1 MTVEVPEWVRQATDR
16 GRMALA
22 MVEAVPTDENRMI
35 AAGLRAVFD
44 TRERNIRAIE
54 EGKPLVW
61 IHLLMTPEIFRA
73 MDIETFNA
81 DSYSPQ
87 MAGLRKEGPAEF
99 IDVAENAGVPIDTC
113 SILKGEVGAIL
124 AGQMPAP
131 SLFVTQS
138 HPCDAMVAGL
148 QMVQN
153 LVKVPTFC
161 LDAPVWNDDR
171 AIDYYAGQVK
181 DMVAFLEEHTG
192 KRLDQD
198 RLKEV
203 VEESNRAMELRLAV
217 NELKRAVPCPLPYTL
232 SWLAFQVYFASAG
245 SPEAT
250 DFLRQL
256 LHYTEERVKAGTG
269 AVPEEKVRVVWGGP
283 PMFYGDV
290 GGWLERQCGAVLV
303 AILWGYEGYHYIDTS
318 SYDSMMRGIAQK
330 LLDQIMAREFR
341 GPFDYYLS
349 DFLRVYDEFKGDC
362 LIFPGSIACKSL
374 QATVGILKDVC
385 RERGIPML
393 VVGFDLFDERV
404 TSEEAINA
412 QIEQF
417 FATTVLQ

>member
-1 MTVEVPEWVRQATDR
+1 MTAKAPEWVREATDR
-16 GRMALA
+16 ARIALGL
-22 MVEAVPTDENRMI
+22 VEAMPTDENRII
-35 AAGLRAVFD
+35 AAGLRCVLGVQEK
-44 TRERNIRAIE
+44 TRRAIE
-54 EGKPLVW
+54 EGKRPVW

-81 DSYSPQ
+81 DSFSPQ
-87 MAGLRKEGPAEF
+87 MAALHKEGPAEF
-99 IDVAENAGVPIDTC
+99 IDVAENAGVPTDTC

-124 AGQMPAP
+124 EGQMPTP

-171 AIDYYAGQVK
+171 AIDYYARQVK
-181 DMVAFLEEHTG
+181 EMVAFLEEYTG
-192 KRLDQD
+192 HRLDQD
-198 RLKEV
+198 RLREV
-203 VEESNRAMELRLAV
+203 VDESNRAMELRLAV
-217 NELKRAVPCPLPYTL
+217 NELKRAVPCPLNHLL
-232 SWLAFQVYFASAG
+232 SYLAFQVYFASAG

-250 DFLRQL
+250 DFFRQL
-256 LHYTEERVKAGTG
+256 LGHTEEQVKAGKG
-269 AVPEEKVRVVWGGP
+269 VVPEEKVRVVWGGP

-290 GGWLERQCGAVLV
+290 GTWMERQWGAVMV
-303 AILWGYEGYHYIDTS
+303 AILWGYEGYHYIDTT
-318 SYDSMMRGIAQK
+318 SYDSIMRGIAQK

-341 GPFDYYLS
+341 GPFDYYLE
-349 DFLRVYDEFKGDC
+349 DFLRAYEEYKGDC

-374 QATVGILKDVC
+374 QATIGILKDVC

-393 VVGFDLFDERV
+393 VVGLDLFDERV
-404 TSEEAINA
+404 ASEEAIRA

-417 FATTVLQ
+417 FTTTVLQ

>member
-1 MTVEVPEWVRQATDR
+1 MAGKAPAWVQEATDR
-16 GRMALA
+16 AKLGLRL
-22 MVEAVPTDENRMI
+22 VEALPTEENRLI
-35 AAGLRAVFD
+35 AAGLRCVLGVRD
-44 TRERNIRAIE
+44 RMMSAIE
-54 EGKPLVW
+54 EGRKLVW
-61 IHLLMTPEIFRA
+61 QHLLMTPEIFRA
-73 MDIETFNA
+73 LDIETFNA

-124 AGQMPAP
+124 AGQMPTP

-153 LVKVPTFC
+153 LINVPTFC

-171 AIDYYAGQVK
+171 AIDYYAQQMK
-181 DMVAFLEEHTG
+181 EMVTFLEEHTG
-192 KRLDQD
+192 QKLDHD
-198 RLKEV
+198 RLREV

-217 NELKRAVPCPLPYTL
+217 NELKRAVPCPMSSLF

-245 SPEAT
+245 SPECT
-250 DFLRQL
+250 DFFRQL
-256 LHYTEERVKAGTG
+256 LDYMEQRAKAGTG
-269 AVPEEKVRVVWGGP
+269 AVPEEKVRVIWGGP
-283 PMFYGDV
+283 PLFFGDV
-290 GGWLERQCGAVLV
+290 GGWMERQWGAVMV

-318 SYDSMMRGIAQK
+318 SYDSMMRGLAQK

-341 GPFDYYLS
+341 GPFEYYLN
-349 DFLRVYDEFKGDC
+349 DFLRIYEEFKGDC

-374 QATVGILKDVC
+374 QGTIGILKDAC
-385 RERGIPML
+385 REMGIPML
-393 VVGFDLFDERV
+393 VVGLDLFDERV
-404 TSEEAINA
+404 TPEDAIKA

-417 FATTVLQ
+417 FTTTVLQ

>member
-1 MTVEVPEWVRQATDR
+1 MAVEIPEWIRGITDR

-61 IHLLMTPEIFRA
+61 HHLLMTPEIFRA

-87 MAGLRKEGPAEF
+87 IAGLRKEGPAEF
-99 IDVAENAGVPIDTC
+99 IDVAETAGVPTDTC
-113 SILKGEVGAIL
+113 SILEAEVGAIL

-131 SLFVTQS
+131 DLFVTQS

-153 LVKVPTFC
+153 LVKVPAFC
-161 LDAPVWNDDR
+161 LDAPVWNDER
-171 AIDYYAGQVK
+171 AIDYYARQLK
-181 DMVAFLEEHTG
+181 QMVAFLEEHTG
-192 KRLDQD
+192 QRLDQD

-203 VEESNRAMELRLAV
+203 VEESNRTMELRLAIS
-217 NELKRAVPCPLPYTL
+217 ELKRAVPCPLSHL
-232 SWLAFQVYFASAG
+232 FSWLAFQVYFASAG

-250 DFLRQL
+250 GFFRQL
-256 LHYTEERVKAGTG
+256 LHYTEERVKAGIG
-269 AVPEEKVRVVWGGP
+269 AVPEEKARVVWGGP
-283 PMFYGDV
+283 PLFFGDI
-290 GGWLERQCGAVLV
+290 GSWMERQWGTVMV
-303 AILWGYEGYHYIDTS
+303 AILWGYEGYNYVDTT
-318 SYDSMMRGIAQK
+318 SYDSMMKGIAQK
-330 LLDQIMAREFR
+330 QLDQIMTREFR
-341 GPFDYYLS
+341 GPFEHYLD
-349 DFLRVYDEFKGDC
+349 DFLRAYEEYKGSC
-362 LIFPGSIACKSL
+362 LIFPGSIACKTL
-374 QATVGILKDVC
+374 QATIGILKDVC

-393 VVGFDLFDERV
+393 VIGLDLTDERV
-404 TSEEAINA
+404 TSEEAIKA